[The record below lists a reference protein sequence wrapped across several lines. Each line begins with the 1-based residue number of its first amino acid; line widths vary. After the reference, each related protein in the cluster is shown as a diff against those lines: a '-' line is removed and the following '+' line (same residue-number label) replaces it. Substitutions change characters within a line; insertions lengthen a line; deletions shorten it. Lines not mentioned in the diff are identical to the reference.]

1 MNRFVV
7 CEMLFNASNEIPFV
21 SAASPK
27 IATTCSLDFRRSRPA
42 AIPSAAESAVPA
54 WAAP

>member
-1 MNRFVV
+1 MLLSASK
-7 CEMLFNASNEIPFV
+7 EMPFV

-27 IATTCSLDFRRSRPA
+27 IATTCSSPPRLSRA
-42 AIPSAAESAVPA
+42 AAMPSAAESAVPA